1 MKTNIVIRLVKYI
14 PMGILSLLLLGCER
28 ELDDLSPAAYPTNPN
43 VFINSFSAGLN
54 YAAFGGSVPTA
65 FDVDTEV
72 TYKNTSDASMR
83 FEVPDAGDPRGAYA
97 GGAFFTDAGRDLTGY
112 DALTVWAKAS
122 KAANLDIVGFG
133 NDLGASKYQASISGL
148 PVTTNWQKYII
159 PLPDPSKLTAERGMF
174 FYSEGPE
181 DGRGYTFWIDE
192 LKFEKLG
199 TIAHPKH
206 TILNGEDQVETSF
219 IGVTKAISG
228 LSSVFN
234 LPSGVNQAVNVA
246 PAYFEFTSS
255 DESIAT
261 VDEFGTVTV
270 VGGPGNAE
278 ITATVNGVAAQG
290 SLTIQSSG
298 NFQLAPTPTRDPN
311 NVISI
316 FSDAYNN
323 VPVDYYNGFWE
334 PFQTT
339 LSADF
344 TIGGDNI
351 LHYTN
356 FNFVGIQFTSP
367 TINAT
372 PMTHLHVD
380 IYFPNTLAANAR
392 FKIEVVDFGTGG
404 TGAFSTNISV
414 AQSQQWISLDIP
426 FSNFAGLSNRAN
438 LAQIIFVDDLGNI
451 PSFYAD
457 NIYLYNVGTP
467 PVAPTTPAPT
477 PTHSAADVI
486 SVFSDAYAA
495 IPGTDLNPNWGQATV
510 VTQVPIAG
518 NNTLKYAGLNY
529 QGIQLGSSQNASA
542 MGFLH
547 LDFWTANSTVLNV
560 FLISPGP
567 VETAFSLTVPT
578 SGWSSVNIPLSAFA
592 PVNLSDVIQ
601 LKFEGNG
608 DIYLDNIYF
617 RK

>member
-97 GGAFFTDAGRDLTGY
+97 GGAFFTDTGRDLTGY
-112 DALTVWAKAS
+112 DALTFWAKAS

-234 LPSGVNQAVNVA
+234 LPSGVNQTVNVA
-246 PAYFEFTSS
+246 PAYFEFVSS

-261 VDEFGTVTV
+261 VDEVGTVTV

-323 VPVDYYNGFWE
+323 VPVDYYNGYWE

-380 IYFPNTLAANAR
+380 IYFPNTLTANAR
-392 FKIEVVDFGTGG
+392 LKFEVVDFGTGG

-467 PVAPTTPAPT
+467 PAAPTTPAPT

-486 SVFSDAYAA
+486 SVFSDAYTA

-529 QGIQLGSSQNASA
+529 QGIQLGSSQNASE

-547 LDFWTANSTVLNV
+547 LDFWTANSTALNV
-560 FLISPGP
+560 FIISPGP
-567 VETAFSLTVPT
+567 IETAFSLTVPT
-578 SGWSSVNIPLSAFA
+578 SGWSSVDIPLSAFA